1 MNQDIRPR
9 SVPAARRAAW
19 YARTPAREPAKAW
32 ERYIYS
38 CRWHGRAHGAATR
51 AWDPRDWLA
60 CGRKVSLQ
68 PTHATGGDAGVITRA
83 DNSFD
88 RSLELDTG
96 TGRGAAGAPAIAYA
110 AAPAARNLGRCFPLA
125 GL

>member
-1 MNQDIRPR
+1 MLGLRL
-9 SVPAARRAAW
+9 
-19 YARTPAREPAKAW
+19 TEPAKEW

-38 CRWHGRAHGAATR
+38 CRWHGRSHGLATR